1 VSLPFIILVIIPGF
15 MVLASVL
22 LYWQRRASAHQVN
35 PSSSLPIEP
44 EPPKK
49 EASASEIAALQEAL
63 VETRRQLEGIPD
75 RTAGMSDMIA
85 RLTATVNQLKSDMQN
100 EQLEKSQ
107 LRADL
112 ENTRALATQATAMMT
127 LVEQKEHGATW
138 SERMTA
144 ELKLTGGYCTD
155 VALRIGRELETSV
168 KELYLSLTSHPQSQ
182 VPFLAEMMKRLT
194 SDGHISKS
202 NANIVFNAWR
212 IRNALAH
219 EARTKATAKEGEIM
233 IEALAIIENH
243 VRKALD

>member
-1 VSLPFIILVIIPGF
+1 
-15 MVLASVL
+15 MLASVL
-22 LYWQRRASAHQVN
+22 LYWQRRANAHQVPPAN
-35 PSSSLPIEP
+35 SLTIEP
-44 EPPKK
+44 ESPKK
-49 EASASEIAALQEAL
+49 ESSASEIEALQKAL
-63 VETRRQLEGIPD
+63 LDTRKQLEGIPD
-75 RTAGMSDMIA
+75 RTAGMSDMIS
-85 RLTATVNQLKSDMQN
+85 RLTATVNQLKADMQN

-107 LRADL
+107 LKADL
-112 ENTRALATQATAMMT
+112 ENTRILATQATAMMT

-138 SERMTA
+138 RERLDA

-168 KELYLSLTSHPQSQ
+168 KELYFSLTSHPQSQ

-202 NANIVFNAWR
+202 NANIVFKAWR

-243 VRKALD
+243 VRKALN